1 MPGHVLAEETRSMP
15 EAPAMHVD
23 KGLDNTIIGESRKS
37 FIDGQAGVLEYVGI
51 DIDDLARNS
60 TFEEVVFLL
69 WNDRLPTSDELE
81 SFEAELRLEYP
92 LSQGMIEMIKG
103 IPHEASPMHV
113 LRTVVSGLALEDEEC
128 NDQSLESERRKAVRV
143 LSKTPAIIAAFDRCR
158 QGLEIIDP
166 DPSLNIAT
174 NFLLMLNGEMPG
186 EASARAIDVCL
197 ILHADHGIN
206 ASTFAAMVTIATQS
220 DMYSAFTSAVGTL
233 RGPLH
238 GGANERVMNMLQS
251 IGNLEDVEPFVM
263 DSLKN
268 KTKIMGF
275 GHRVYKALDPR
286 AKYLKT
292 FAEQIA
298 EETGNTDLYVLSTRI
313 QDIMDRE
320 VGAKGIYP
328 NVDFY
333 SATTYFSLGLAI
345 DLFTPVFAMS
355 RNAGWAAHSLEQHQ
369 DNRLIRPRCQ
379 YTGDHAVEYVPIN
392 ER

>member
-1 MPGHVLAEETRSMP
+1 
-15 EAPAMHVD
+15 MHID

-37 FIDGQAGVLEYVGI
+37 FIDGQAGILEYVGI
-51 DIDDLARNS
+51 DIDDLARTS

-69 WNDRLPTSDELE
+69 WNDRLPTAAELE
-81 SFEAELRLEYP
+81 SFETELRAEYS
-92 LSQGMIEMIKG
+92 LSSEMVGMLKS
-103 IPHEASPMHV
+103 IPHDASPMHV
-113 LRTVVSGLALEDEEC
+113 LRSMVSSLALEDPEC
-128 NDQSLESERRKAVRV
+128 NDQSLESERRKAIRV
-143 LSKTPAIIAAFDRCR
+143 LSKTPAIIAGFDRCR
-158 QGLEIIDP
+158 RGLELIDP
-166 DPSLNIAT
+166 DPSLNMAT
-174 NFLLMLNGEMPG
+174 NFLWMLNGEMPG

-220 DMYSAFTSAVGTL
+220 DMYSALTSAVGTL

-238 GGANERVMNMLQS
+238 GGANERVMHMLQS
-251 IGNLEDVEPFVM
+251 IGGHDEVESFVM
-263 DSLKN
+263 NSLEN
-268 KTKIMGF
+268 KTRIMGF

-379 YTGDHAVEYVPIN
+379 YMGEHGVEYVHIDK
-392 ER
+392 R

>member
-1 MPGHVLAEETRSMP
+1 MP
-15 EAPAMHVD
+15 EAPAMHID

-81 SFEAELRLEYP
+81 SFEAELRLEYS
-92 LSQGMIEMIKG
+92 LSPGMIDMIKA

-113 LRTVVSGLALEDEEC
+113 LRTMVSGLALEDEEC

-158 QGLEIIDP
+158 RGLAIVDP

-174 NFLLMLNGEMPG
+174 NFLWMLNGEMPG

-220 DMYSAFTSAVGTL
+220 DMYSALTSAVGTL

-238 GGANERVMNMLQS
+238 GGANERVMHMLQS
-251 IGNLEDVEPFVM
+251 IGGLDDVESFVM
-263 DSLKN
+263 DSLN
-268 KTKIMGF
+268 TKTKIMGF

-292 FAEQIA
+292 FAERIA

-333 SATTYFSLGLAI
+333 SATTYYSLGLAI

-379 YTGDHAVEYVPIN
+379 YTGEHAVEYVPIN

>member
-1 MPGHVLAEETRSMP
+1 MP
-15 EAPAMHVD
+15 EAPAMHID

-81 SFEAELRLEYP
+81 SFEAELRLEYS
-92 LSQGMIEMIKG
+92 LSPGMIDMIKA

-113 LRTVVSGLALEDEEC
+113 LRTMVSGLALEDEEC

-158 QGLEIIDP
+158 RGLAIVDP

-174 NFLLMLNGEMPG
+174 NFLWMLNGEMPG

-220 DMYSAFTSAVGTL
+220 DMYSALTSAVGTL

-238 GGANERVMNMLQS
+238 GGANERVMHMLQS
-251 IGNLEDVEPFVM
+251 IGGLDDVESFVM
-263 DSLKN
+263 DSLN
-268 KTKIMGF
+268 TKTKIMGF

-292 FAEQIA
+292 FAERIA

-333 SATTYFSLGLAI
+333 SATTYYSLGLAI

>member
-1 MPGHVLAEETRSMP
+1 MP
-15 EAPAMHVD
+15 EAPAMHID

-81 SFEAELRLEYP
+81 SFEAELRLEYS
-92 LSQGMIEMIKG
+92 LSPGMIDMIKA

-113 LRTVVSGLALEDEEC
+113 LRTMVSGLALEDEGC
-128 NDQSLESERRKAVRV
+128 NDQSYESERRKAVRV

-158 QGLEIIDP
+158 RGLAIVDP

-174 NFLLMLNGEMPG
+174 NFLWMLNGEMPG

-220 DMYSAFTSAVGTL
+220 DMYSALTSAVGTL

-238 GGANERVMNMLQS
+238 GGANERVMHMLQS
-251 IGNLEDVEPFVM
+251 IGGLDDVESFVM
-263 DSLKN
+263 DSLN
-268 KTKIMGF
+268 TKTKIMGF

-292 FAEQIA
+292 FAERIA

-333 SATTYFSLGLAI
+333 SATTYYSLGLAI